1 VLQDTVLFRG
11 TVAEN
16 IGYAA
21 PEADRP
27 RLEKAAATAC
37 AMEIIEDRPEGW
49 NRLVGERGAGLS
61 GGQRQRVAIARAVA
75 ADPDVIVLDD
85 VTSSLD
91 LTTER
96 NIIRSL
102 YREFEDRTAII
113 ISQKIQTIRA
123 ADRIAVME
131 GGRITAIGKH
141 SELMHSSETYRTI
154 FETQSGSEPE
164 ASRA

>member
-1 VLQDTVLFRG
+1 
-11 TVAEN
+11 
-16 IGYAA
+16 
-21 PEADRP
+21 
-27 RLEKAAATAC
+27 
-37 AMEIIEDRPEGW
+37 
-49 NRLVGERGAGLS
+49 
-61 GGQRQRVAIARAVA
+61 
-75 ADPDVIVLDD
+75 VIVLDD

-102 YREFEDRTAII
+102 YREFESRTAII

-141 SELMHSSETYRTI
+141 SELMKSSDTYRTI
-154 FETQSGSEPE
+154 FETQSGSERE
-164 ASRA
+164 GSKA